1 MTDPIGLDST
11 LARLIPAPHFD
22 EVHAIDIPAPLE
34 KVWSTFTQLDLFAP
48 PLIRLLFR
56 LRGIRLSS
64 HPTPTFSDWHPTW
77 SRVNSMFEPIE
88 VVDPIESS
96 RSELARSES
105 AITLVIRNKKF
116 GLDPRIAIGWDFR
129 LDSIPFHPN
138 RTRVTTETRVFIP
151 DDRFRQIFRA
161 YWLVI
166 RLPSGAIR
174 LEILRYLKN
183 MVLS

>member
-1 MTDPIGLDST
+1 
-11 LARLIPAPHFD
+11 
-22 EVHAIDIPAPLE
+22 
-34 KVWSTFTQLDLFAP
+34 
-48 PLIRLLFR
+48 
-56 LRGIRLSS
+56 
-64 HPTPTFSDWHPTW
+64 
-77 SRVNSMFEPIE
+77 MFEPIE